1 MSLIITKKETD
12 AINSLI
18 PFCESEEEEQQ
29 QRLLTQKK
37 QAKLTFYEDCFTCF
51 HSLKHVKHPE
61 LNVES
66 TYVLFFSFIYS
77 FD

>member
-1 MSLIITKKETD
+1 MSLIISKKETD

-18 PFCESEEEEQQ
+18 SFCEIEEEEHQ
-29 QRLLTQKK
+29 QRLLKHKK
-37 QAKLTFYEDCFTCF
+37 HSKLAFYEDCFTCF

-66 TYVLFFSFIYS
+66 TYI
-77 FD
+77 